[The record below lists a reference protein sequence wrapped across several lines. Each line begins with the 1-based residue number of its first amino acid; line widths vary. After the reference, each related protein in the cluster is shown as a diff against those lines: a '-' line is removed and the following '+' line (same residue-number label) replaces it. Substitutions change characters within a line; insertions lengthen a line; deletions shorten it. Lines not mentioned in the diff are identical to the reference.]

1 MMQFRSEME
10 ILKKQFRLC
19 RESRKEEPSEKW
31 ESTVV
36 FLHRES
42 LPNCWNI
49 YEMRLPSCVKTES
62 ERLVTSTGQLIHV
75 TNNLVKVKGTLNSE
89 EVVSPDRSND
99 FTIARFERC
108 IQQLPEA
115 KNPIINKLLIPEIPK
130 VSTIRDREIPVIN
143 KYDIM
148 GIEGCPGAG
157 KSTMCSNV
165 VAKYVDKYKIIYL
178 APTHHQICNMANK
191 LIDKNIKFCVMSDES
206 KLPRRLTKYHVS
218 NGKHYEVKRRNVIPD
233 DFPVVLSTVNKP
245 LKSLSKLTK
254 TIVIIDEAGRV
265 SFLEAMA
272 AIYAVKR
279 LKFLLLAG
287 DSMQLGCHSESNTQV
302 MSCLSRL
309 HQINSTILKLRNQ
322 FRFDGTTNYV
332 ISTNFYD
339 NEMIATAP
347 KSSRFAMIV
356 VEGCQHDTTETCC
369 EFESQLVSLIVQT
382 IKPEPI
388 TVMTPYKSQLELL
401 RKLKIDGQ
409 IIDSIQGCEFEN
421 GILTLGRTNGI
432 GFLNQQRLN
441 VGLSRCSQNT
451 IIIGH
456 KSVIEKSKELS
467 RILSTTD
474 INDTLITVNRA

>member
-1 MMQFRSEME
+1 
-10 ILKKQFRLC
+10 
-19 RESRKEEPSEKW
+19 
-31 ESTVV
+31 
-36 FLHRES
+36 
-42 LPNCWNI
+42 
-49 YEMRLPSCVKTES
+49 
-62 ERLVTSTGQLIHV
+62 
-75 TNNLVKVKGTLNSE
+75 
-89 EVVSPDRSND
+89 
-99 FTIARFERC
+99 
-108 IQQLPEA
+108 
-115 KNPIINKLLIPEIPK
+115 
-130 VSTIRDREIPVIN
+130 
-143 KYDIM
+143 
-148 GIEGCPGAG
+148 
-157 KSTMCSNV
+157 
-165 VAKYVDKYKIIYL
+165 
-178 APTHHQICNMANK
+178 
-191 LIDKNIKFCVMSDES
+191 MSDES
-206 KLPRRLTKYHVS
+206 KLSRRLTKYNIS
-218 NGKHYEVKRRNVIPD
+218 NGKHYELKLRNVIPD
-233 DFPVVLSTVNKP
+233 DIPVVLTTVNKP

-265 SFLEAMA
+265 SFLEATA
-272 AIYAVKR
+272 AIYSVKR

-287 DSMQLGCHSESNTQV
+287 DSMQLGCHSESNAYV

-309 HQINSTILKLRNQ
+309 HQIDSTIMKLRNQ

-369 EFESQLVSLIVQT
+369 EFESQLVSLIVRT